1 MRRAESNYALGT
13 EESLKKAL
21 KYSPPSPLLLIH
33 TLSPCLACPVE
44 IMKSFMSAMT
54 VTVEICPKKSNRLV
68 SSHLPLSLSFFF

>member
-21 KYSPPSPLLLIH
+21 KYSPPSLLIH
-33 TLSPCLACPVE
+33 TLPPCLACPVE